1 MKNDLPQVGQITSI
15 YVINCGT
22 VLFRAFHYKTSWIPH
37 FRGYALHEE
46 PHVSEWLLHLS
57 ELVLCT
63 PYIFVD
69 HKPFLPLSYS
79 LFYLMYIDLVIYIT
93 VAMAVISVLMGHA
106 YHPGLLIVHAYKKC
120 IVF

>member
-22 VLFRAFHYKTSWIPH
+22 VLFRAFLYKTSWIPH

-46 PHVSEWLLHLS
+46 PHVSERLLHLS

-63 PYIFVD
+63 PI
-69 HKPFLPLSYS
+69 HIRRPQALPSSKLS
-79 LFYLMYIDLVIYIT
+79 LFYLIMYIDLVIYIT
-93 VAMAVISVLMGHA
+93 VAMAVIT
-106 YHPGLLIVHAYKKC
+106 
-120 IVF
+120 VF